1 MKIVAI
7 TNEEQAFLF
16 KVRTAHRVSNAGAE
30 KICKILN
37 RLRYQLKSDKEKW
50 WVYEIDPYDMAY
62 DIAEVQSFRLTARGL
77 KERCV

>member
-7 TNEEQAFLF
+7 TTDGQEFLF

-37 RLRYQLKSDKEKW
+37 RMKYQIKSSAEKW
-50 WVYEIDPYDMAY
+50 FVYDIDQYDMAY
-62 DIAEVQSFRLTARGL
+62 DVAVMQDFHLTARGL
-77 KERCV
+77 KEG